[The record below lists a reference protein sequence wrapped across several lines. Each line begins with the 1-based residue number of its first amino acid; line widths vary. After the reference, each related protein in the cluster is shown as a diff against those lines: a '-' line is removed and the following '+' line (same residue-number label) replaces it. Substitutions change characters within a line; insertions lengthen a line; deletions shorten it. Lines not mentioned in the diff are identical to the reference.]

1 VTLALPQRRAVLEA
15 GERIHAIT
23 DREFALFQTL
33 IQREVGIYLAP
44 AKKTLLVG
52 RLSKRLRA
60 LGLTTFEAYYR
71 RIVDDDDRAERIEML
86 DCVSTNETHFF
97 REPRQFEFLER
108 QVIPA
113 WKQRGPRPLRI
124 WSAGCS
130 TGEEPFSLAMM
141 LRHHFPA
148 GGGRDIEILAT
159 DVSTRAL
166 ARAEAAVWPIE
177 RAEEIPLSYRRAF
190 MMRGT
195 GPQEGRMKAAPEIRE
210 LVRFERVNLN
220 EERYPVA
227 GPFHLIFCRNVLIY
241 FQAETKVRVIHR
253 LLDVLAPDGLLF
265 LGHAESLNA
274 MTDRV
279 TTVVPTVY
287 APAPPRPARV
297 AAAAAART
305 A

>member
-1 VTLALPQRRAVLEA
+1 MTVALPRWRAGLEA
-15 GERIHAIT
+15 GERIQAIT
-23 DREFALFQTL
+23 EREFALFQAL

-44 AKKTLLVG
+44 AKKALLVG

-71 RIVDDDDRAERIEML
+71 RIVDEDDRAERIEML
-86 DCVSTNETHFF
+86 DSISTNETHFF

-113 WKQRGPRPLRI
+113 WKRGGPRALRI

-130 TGEEPFSLAMM
+130 TGEEPFSLAML
-141 LRHHFPA
+141 LRHHFPP
-148 GGGRDIEILAT
+148 GSGREIEILAT
-159 DVSTRAL
+159 DISTRAL
-166 ARAEAAVWPIE
+166 ARAEAAVWPID
-177 RAEEIPLSYRRAF
+177 RAGEIPLAYRRAF

-220 EERYPVA
+220 DERCPVR
-227 GPFHLIFCRNVLIY
+227 GPFHLVFCRNVLIY
-241 FQAETKVRVIHR
+241 FQAETKLRVIHR
-253 LLDVLAPDGLLF
+253 LLDALAPDGLLF
-265 LGHAESLNA
+265 LGHAESLNCV
-274 MTDRV
+274 TDRV

-287 APAPPRPARV
+287 APAPPRPAT
-297 AAAAAART
+297 AASART

>member
-1 VTLALPQRRAVLEA
+1 VTLALPRPRAGFEA

-23 DREFALFQTL
+23 DREFALFQSL
-33 IQREVGIYLAP
+33 IQREVGIHLAP
-44 AKKTLLVG
+44 VKKALLVG
-52 RLSKRLRA
+52 RLSKRLRT

-71 RIVDDDDRAERIEML
+71 RIVDEDDRAERLEML

-113 WKQRGPRPLRI
+113 WKRDMPRLLRI

-130 TGEEPFSLAMM
+130 TGEEPFSLAML
-141 LRHHFPA
+141 LRHHFPP
-148 GGGRDIEILAT
+148 GSGREIEILGT
-159 DVSTRAL
+159 DISTRAL
-166 ARAEAAVWPIE
+166 ARAEAAVWPID
-177 RAEEIPLSYRRAF
+177 RASEIPLSYRRAF

-220 EERYPVA
+220 EDRYPVQ

-241 FQAETKVRVIHR
+241 FNHGSRRRVIDTLHR
-253 LLDVLAPDGLLF
+253 KLVKGGYLL
-265 LGHAESLNA
+265 LGHSESLINI
-274 MTDRV
+274 
-279 TTVVPTVY
+279 TTAFELVHLKNDMVY
-287 APAPPRPARV
+287 RKP
-297 AAAAAART
+297 
-305 A
+305 

>member
-1 VTLALPQRRAVLEA
+1 MTVALPRWRAGLEA
-15 GERIHAIT
+15 GERIQAIT
-23 DREFALFQTL
+23 EREFALFQAL

-44 AKKTLLVG
+44 AKKALLVG

-71 RIVDDDDRAERIEML
+71 RVVDEGDRAERIEML
-86 DCVSTNETHFF
+86 DCISTNETHFF

-113 WKQRGPRPLRI
+113 WKRSGPRALRI

-130 TGEEPFSLAMM
+130 TGEEPFSLAML
-141 LRHHFPA
+141 LRHHFPP
-148 GGGRDIEILAT
+148 GSGREIEILAT
-159 DVSTRAL
+159 DISTRAL
-166 ARAEAAVWPIE
+166 ARAEAAVWPID
-177 RAEEIPLSYRRAF
+177 RASEIPLSYRRTF

-210 LVRFERVNLN
+210 IVRFERVNLN
-220 EERYPVA
+220 DEPCPVR
-227 GPFHLIFCRNVLIY
+227 GPFHLVFCRNVLIY
-241 FQAETKVRVIHR
+241 FQTETKLRVVHR
-253 LLDVLAPDGLLF
+253 LLDALAPDGLLF
-265 LGHAESLNA
+265 LGHAESLNCV
-274 MTDRV
+274 TDRV

-287 APAPPRPARV
+287 APAPPRPA
-297 AAAAAART
+297 AASART

>member
-1 VTLALPQRRAVLEA
+1 VTLPLPRGRAGFDA

-44 AKKTLLVG
+44 VKKALLVG

-71 RIVDDDDRAERIEML
+71 RIVDEDDRAERIEML

-113 WKQRGPRPLRI
+113 WKRSGPRTLRI

-130 TGEEPFSLAMM
+130 TGEEPFSLAML
-141 LRHHFPA
+141 LRHHFPV
-148 GGGRDIEILAT
+148 GSGREIEILGT

-166 ARAEAAVWPIE
+166 ARAEAAVWPID
-177 RAEEIPLSYRRAF
+177 RASEIPLSYRRAF

-220 EERYPVA
+220 DERYPVH
-227 GPFHLIFCRNVLIY
+227 GPFHLVFCRNVLIY
-241 FQAETKVRVIHR
+241 FQAETKLRVIHR
-253 LLDVLAPDGLLF
+253 LLDVLSPDGLLF

-274 MTDRV
+274 VTDRV

-287 APAPPRPARV
+287 APAPTKP
-297 AAAAAART
+297 AAART